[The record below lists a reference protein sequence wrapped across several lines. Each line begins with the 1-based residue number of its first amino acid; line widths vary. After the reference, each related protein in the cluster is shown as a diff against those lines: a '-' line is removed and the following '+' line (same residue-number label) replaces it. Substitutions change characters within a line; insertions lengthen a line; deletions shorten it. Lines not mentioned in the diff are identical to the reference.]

1 MGRSKT
7 GDVAPP
13 SDHTAATAEVLV
25 DSAESLQ
32 DDGYNRVEVAVVAV
46 EELERELEHPTGVRG
61 DH

>member
-1 MGRSKT
+1 M
-7 GDVAPP
+7 APP
-13 SDHTAATAEVLV
+13 SDHTAATVEVLA